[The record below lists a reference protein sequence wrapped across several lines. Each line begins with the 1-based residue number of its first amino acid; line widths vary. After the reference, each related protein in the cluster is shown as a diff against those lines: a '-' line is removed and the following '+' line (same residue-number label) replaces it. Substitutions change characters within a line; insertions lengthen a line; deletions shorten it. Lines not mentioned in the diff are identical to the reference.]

1 MITRISIN
9 KNCTVRVHY
18 KTGKIRMYT
27 PSHKLP
33 KTVSY
38 FIIKSIAK
46 GNLVVFKETNGDVTV
61 LF

>member
-1 MITRISIN
+1 MIVRISIN

-18 KTGKIRMYT
+18 KTGKIRIYT

-33 KTVSY
+33 KTISY

-46 GNLVVFKETNGDVTV
+46 GNLAIFKETDGEVT
-61 LF
+61 LLY